1 MKHLL
6 FLIVVAS
13 LYLHFYPNEKV
24 TAFYNEQKQVL
35 LDMFDEFSD
44 TKVRLKS
51 DKIYQ
56 DMESDLD
63 AFSDNEIEQLK
74 KITASRENVNAFYKG
89 ICQTKQRDYVFHIAN
104 EKKICKTISH
114 YTNLL

>member
-24 TAFYNEQKQVL
+24 TTFYNEQKQVL
-35 LDMFDEFSD
+35 LDLFGELGD

-63 AFSDNEIEQLK
+63 AFSENEIKQLK
-74 KITASRENVNAFYKG
+74 EITSSRENVNVFYKG
-89 ICQTKQRDYVFHIAN
+89 ICQTKQRDYVFHITN
-104 EKKICKTISH
+104 EKKICTTISH